1 MKRLKRWISK
11 KLDAAVEFVFA
22 TMIAGTIAIST
33 FLALM
38 GSAPLWS
45 K

>member
-1 MKRLKRWISK
+1 MRRLIQWISR
-11 KLDAAVEFVFA
+11 KLDAAVELVFA

-38 GSAPLWS
+38 GSTQIWS
-45 K
+45 Q

>member
-1 MKRLKRWISK
+1 MKRLRRWISK
-11 KLDAAVEFVFA
+11 KLDAAVELVFA

-38 GSAPLWS
+38 GSAQVWS
-45 K
+45 Q